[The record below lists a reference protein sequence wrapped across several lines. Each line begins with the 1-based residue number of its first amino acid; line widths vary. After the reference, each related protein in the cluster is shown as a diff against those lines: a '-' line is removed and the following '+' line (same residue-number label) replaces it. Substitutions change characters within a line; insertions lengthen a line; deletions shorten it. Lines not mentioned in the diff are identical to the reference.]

1 MLRTILDTIVETKHR
16 ELVTRKAG
24 RPQTELQEQ
33 VRYVDPPRDFFAA
46 VATDSPHGIRLIAE
60 VKKASP
66 SAGEIVQDFDPVKI
80 ASTYHANGADAI
92 SVLTDETYFQGRL
105 EFISQIKAVV
115 PLPVLRKD
123 FLVDEYQVWE
133 SRAHDADAILL
144 IAEILE
150 SDALVRLRDV
160 AAELSMTTLVEV
172 HAAENLR
179 RVIDVLGLPDRKSYI
194 LGINNRDLA
203 LQKTDLRTTERLA
216 SLLPAGAPFV
226 AESGIATRDDVL
238 TVQRAGASAMLVGE
252 SILRS
257 SNHGSKI
264 RELRG
269 TE

>member
-1 MLRTILDTIVETKHR
+1 M
-16 ELVTRKAG
+16 
-24 RPQTELQEQ
+24 
-33 VRYVDPPRDFFAA
+33 
-46 VATDSPHGIRLIAE
+46 
-60 VKKASP
+60 
-66 SAGEIVQDFDPVKI
+66 
-80 ASTYHANGADAI
+80 
-92 SVLTDETYFQGRL
+92 LTDETYFQGRL
-105 EFISQIKAVV
+105 EFIPQIRAVV

-160 AAELSMTTLVEV
+160 ADELGMTTLVEV
-172 HAAENLR
+172 HAADNLR

-203 LQKTDLRTTERLA
+203 VQKTDLQTTERLA
-216 SLLPAGAPFV
+216 SLLPADTAVV
-226 AESGIATRDDVL
+226 AEGGIGTRHDVL

-257 SNHGSKI
+257 PNHGGKI
-264 RELRG
+264 RELLG